1 MKSSKGNK
9 EYGRQ
14 FSFNQYMLQKSFFS
28 MISLIFMI
36 FAISLIAKAKPIR
49 ERLKR
54 FIPSGTG
61 PSSEK
66 RKKHW
71 FEVTVVGSDVEKEVV
86 TTIKG
91 GDPGYEETSKFI
103 SEMALCILTDTD
115 KLKKQKGILTA
126 IECAG
131 SLITKR
137 LSRAGITID
146 SKQIPLDEKS

>member
-1 MKSSKGNK
+1 M
-9 EYGRQ
+9 
-14 FSFNQYMLQKSFFS
+14 
-28 MISLIFMI
+28 
-36 FAISLIAKAKPIR
+36 
-49 ERLKR
+49 
-54 FIPSGTG
+54 
-61 PSSEK
+61 
-66 RKKHW
+66 
-71 FEVTVVGSDVEKEVV
+71 TVVGSDMEKEVV

-115 KLKKQKGILTA
+115 KLKKQKGILTP

-131 SLITKR
+131 SLITNR